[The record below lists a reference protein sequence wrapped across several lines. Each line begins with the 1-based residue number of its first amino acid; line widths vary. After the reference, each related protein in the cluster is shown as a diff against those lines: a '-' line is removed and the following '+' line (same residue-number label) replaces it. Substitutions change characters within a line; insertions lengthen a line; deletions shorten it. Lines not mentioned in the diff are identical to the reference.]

1 MQHDPLDYSAL
12 EIKELKERKQIVE
25 WQLSFAIEREIIEKL
40 QQKLINI
47 NKEITKKEP
56 VL

>member
-1 MQHDPLDYSAL
+1 MKHDPLDYSTL

-25 WQLSFAIEREIIEKL
+25 WQLSFAIEREIIQKL